1 MPLRPRA
8 ACLQVSRTRVAAGRC
23 NAMKSFL
30 ERPGKSWQ
38 ALLCA
43 VCLLAGS
50 LTLPAL
56 GASNVPREA
65 PDLALKTVDGNT
77 VTLDSL
83 KGKVVAVLWISTDCP
98 HCQST
103 CEELAPIYQK
113 YSGQGLEIMGMAV
126 NPNAPGNI
134 DRFRSEHGVKFPI
147 GVSSRSDWMR
157 FADLSVMARAYVPFM
172 MLVDRKGVIRYEHR
186 GMDGQFWSNM
196 EETFLT
202 EMGTLL
208 AE

>member
-1 MPLRPRA
+1 MVGARAPIVGGRASGRAPAARFEAMTNFLSRFPRA
-8 ACLQVSRTRVAAGRC
+8 C
-23 NAMKSFL
+23 
-30 ERPGKSWQ
+30 
-38 ALLCA
+38 ALLGSALCFLA
-43 VCLLAGS
+43 ATLLA
-50 LTLPAL
+50 PAL
-56 GASNVPREA
+56 QGNNVPREA
-65 PDLALKTVDGNT
+65 PELTLKTVAGKT
-77 VTLDSL
+77 VTLGSL

-103 CEELAPIYQK
+103 CEALGPIYEK
-113 YSGQGLEIMGMAV
+113 YAGQGFEIMGMAV

-172 MLVDRKGVIRYEHR
+172 MFVDREGVIRYEHR
-186 GMDGQFWSNM
+186 GMDNDFWSNM
-196 EETFLT
+196 EPKFLK
-202 EMGTLL
+202 ELGVLL